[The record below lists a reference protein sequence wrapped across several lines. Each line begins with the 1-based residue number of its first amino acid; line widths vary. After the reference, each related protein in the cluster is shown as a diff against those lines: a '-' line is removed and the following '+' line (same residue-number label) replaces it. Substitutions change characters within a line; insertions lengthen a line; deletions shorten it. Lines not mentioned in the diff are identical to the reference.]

1 MELLRHYES
10 SIHVFAAG
18 LSLVFI
24 AAVVMGLLY

>member
-18 LSLVFI
+18 LSFAFI
-24 AAVVMGLLY
+24 AAVAMRLLY